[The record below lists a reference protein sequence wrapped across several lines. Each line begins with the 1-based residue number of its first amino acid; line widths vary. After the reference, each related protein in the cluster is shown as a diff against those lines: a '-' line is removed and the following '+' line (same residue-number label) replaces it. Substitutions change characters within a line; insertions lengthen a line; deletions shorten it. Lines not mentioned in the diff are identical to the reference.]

1 MSPKPT
7 MKGKM
12 VKAAAKKMAA
22 KAKAKVKTAVLN
34 QKNLKAL
41 EQPDG
46 NSRQVLQLK
55 LEEFK
60 KKAGGVQ
67 EFDSFMDS
75 LNSKQAMLLW
85 KDFERNRQAV
95 PAARS
100 QWSDV
105 TSTAA
110 GSTGL
115 HKRKRAL
122 LHTYVKSGM
131 KCDSNYL
138 TMATQHVESY
148 SQEITKKWLPWK
160 TIEAKY
166 GEEEALSHIRVG
178 AIKKKRN
185 PQNPKCPH

>member
-22 KAKAKVKTAVLN
+22 KAKAKVKTGELN
-34 QKNLKAL
+34 KKNLKAL

-46 NSRQVLQLK
+46 NTRQILQVK

-60 KKAGGVQ
+60 KKDGD
-67 EFDSFMDS
+67 FDSFMES
-75 LNSKQAMLLW
+75 LNQKQQMLLW
-85 KDFERNRQAV
+85 KDFERTRQGV

-105 TSTAA
+105 TSTAG

-122 LHTYVKSGM
+122 LHTYVKTGM